1 MSAEKNF
8 IMPSEQDATTRM
20 PGAGVGAGIG
30 LAVLSRDE
38 LLLNALDE
46 AVTSDHA
53 IEYCGNEVDLASHV
67 LAGRAGVAL
76 LDVEAVN
83 GNVSDIAR
91 QLRDQFPDLVLIA
104 AGQHEH
110 QGLLAPLLTAGTVYR
125 FLHKPVSTPRVRQF
139 VEAALRRHDEEH
151 AQVVAANTPPV
162 VPPVVTRRAA
172 ARTSNVSMPVWL
184 GGLSVLVAAVALA
197 SWWARKP
204 AVPATVIAPPPSSA
218 APAVV
223 APSPNHANLAA
234 QHDQAETLL
243 TQAEVANKAGK
254 SADALRAIESARQL
268 EPNNARAAYLATQVG
283 NAAEREALGKART
296 ALANREFQRALAALD
311 VAAAGND
318 SAVIA
323 EMRRTIL
330 TQQQQ
335 DERIRA
341 ALKLFEERMRSGAL
355 LEPRNGNARDQ
366 LESARSIAPR
376 DPDVVRATQ
385 IFVAR
390 LLSEARTGAVRGD
403 AAATEKLLREAQ
415 IAGANSSETDP
426 IRALLAKTQSD
437 AKSGE
442 TTRLAALVSQRIA
455 QGKLADAGNDN
466 AKALLAQ
473 LRDADSGGARF
484 EASRRDYAAALIEQ
498 GRAAIQRTDLTTAQR
513 LLREAE
519 TSGADAASL
528 ASANSELTQ
537 GREKLRRATEV
548 VGGNSLKRVRFGEP
562 DYPAAA
568 RAGNVSGWVDLEFTV
583 KTDGTTTAIAI
594 TNSQPAGVFDQSAAN
609 AAAKWKF
616 VPVQRDGVAVEQRAK
631 LRLRFAVE

>member
-151 AQVVAANTPPV
+151 AQVVAATTPPPA
-162 VPPVVTRRAA
+162 VPPLARRRAA

-184 GGLSVLVAAVALA
+184 GGLSVLVAMLALA
-197 SWWARKP
+197 AWWARKP
-204 AVPATVIAPPPSSA
+204 APAGVVTQPPSSSTPIA
-218 APAVV
+218 V
-223 APSPNHANLAA
+223 APTNNTNLAA
-234 QHDQAETLL
+234 QHAQAETLL

-268 EPNNARAAYLATQVG
+268 EPDNARAAYLATQVG
-283 NAAEREALGKART
+283 NAAEREALGKARA

-311 VAAAGND
+311 AAAAGND

-335 DERIRA
+335 DERVRA
-341 ALKLFEERMRSGAL
+341 ALKLFEERMRNGAL

-390 LLSEARTGAVRGD
+390 LLSEARTSAVRGD

-415 IAGANSSETDP
+415 IAGANSSDTDP
-426 IRALLAKTQSD
+426 IRAQLAKTQSD